1 MEYRGIGVSSG
12 MIIAS
17 SLVLKDT
24 LSDNFEEKMLNND
37 YEQEKNKVK
46 SIINSL
52 SNDYDAIINNPI
64 NKQDVIDL
72 AIAYQVMITAPSL
85 YSEICSLI
93 DNERLNA
100 AGAIKKVLN
109 DKANKMTSLENN
121 YFKER
126 ALDIKDMANKM
137 IKMALNIEDINLKEI
152 NKDTILIANEI
163 TPSMLLSINNQYLKG
178 IVSEIGSKTSH
189 VAILAKSIGIPAV
202 FGINDITNLINDNE
216 IIYLDG
222 NKGLLINNL
231 TEEMILSINE
241 KIKNHEILMKSL
253 QEMVNKKAVTTDGKH
268 FEVASNAGD
277 INDLNKI
284 ISVNPDGIGLFR
296 SEFIYMDKDT
306 VPSEDEQFDTYKKFA
321 EAMGDRPLI
330 IRTLDIGG
338 DKKIASLNIEEEKN
352 SFLGYRAI
360 RYCIDHKDIF
370 KDQLRAILRA
380 SYYGN
385 VMIMFPMVSSIEEI
399 KILKQILEEAM
410 KELDANNILYNKNIK
425 IGIMTEVPSVAIIA
439 DLMIDE
445 VDFFSI
451 GTNDLIQY
459 TLAVDRTNKNVSEL
473 YDSYNPAVIR
483 LIKNTIDA
491 CKNGKFVGMCGEMA
505 ADPYYIVL
513 LVGLGLNEF
522 SVNVNSVLK
531 VKKYISMLNYNE
543 CKEIVSAILKLRTG
557 EEIEK
562 ILIEY
567 ANRVFGKYLEL

>member
-399 KILKQILEEAM
+399 RILKQILEESM
-410 KELDANNILYNKNIK
+410 KELDIKNVLYNKNIK